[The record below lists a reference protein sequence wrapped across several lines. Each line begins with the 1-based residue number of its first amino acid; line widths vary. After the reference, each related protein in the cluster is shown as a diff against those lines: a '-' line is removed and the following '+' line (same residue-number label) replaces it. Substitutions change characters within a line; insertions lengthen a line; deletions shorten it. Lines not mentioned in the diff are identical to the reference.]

1 MAQVEILINFVK
13 FETQHLRSN
22 MKYLLLLFVY
32 FFSTVSLANH
42 CSSGASH
49 DGPNR
54 QADQKGYMESSDAY
68 INEKKVKDE
77 SSKSIGNNPKDKEI
91 NL

>member
-1 MAQVEILINFVK
+1 
-13 FETQHLRSN
+13 

-49 DGPNR
+49 NGSDR
-54 QADQKGYMESSDAY
+54 QADQKGYMDSSDTDT
-68 INEKKVKDE
+68 IEKKVKVE
-77 SSKSIGNNPKDKEI
+77 SSKFTGNNPKDKDT

>member
-1 MAQVEILINFVK
+1 
-13 FETQHLRSN
+13 

-54 QADQKGYMESSDAY
+54 QAIQKGYMESSDAD
-68 INEKKVKDE
+68 INGKKVKDE
-77 SSKSIGNNPKDKEI
+77 SSKSIGNNPKGKEI